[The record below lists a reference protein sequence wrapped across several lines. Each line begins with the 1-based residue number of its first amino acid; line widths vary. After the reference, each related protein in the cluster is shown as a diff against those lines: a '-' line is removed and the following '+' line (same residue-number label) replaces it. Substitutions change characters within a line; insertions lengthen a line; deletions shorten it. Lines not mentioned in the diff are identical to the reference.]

1 MRAFDFYIGIDYSG
15 AQMPTSSL
23 KGLRVYM
30 ADRKS
35 PPNEKLGTLPYCPII
50 NGNGATS
57 AKEYR

>member
-35 PPNEKLGTLPYCPII
+35 PPNEVRETGTLF
-50 NGNGATS
+50 
-57 AKEYR
+57 RR